1 MPFKS
6 EAQRGWMYAN
16 HPEMAKRWEKHTPKG
31 KKLPYKK
38 HEDGESKEAG
48 VLSMYG
54 TDGLA
59 AQHERAQAFKV
70 GFLRKVA
77 ELGMTPS
84 EFMGMVKA
92 AMEPMTALM
101 GLGAGGL
108 GTAWGLG
115 QEAAKYGLYGAAL
128 APVGLGMVSGGLEA
142 KLTSPS
148 VEDIESLR
156 RAELAAKYDRM
167 AKEIRARMARKAAV

>member
-1 MPFKS
+1 MPFES
-6 EAQRGWMYAN
+6 QAQRAWMHIH
-16 HPEMAKRWEKHTPKG
+16 HPSMADRWEKHTPKG

-38 HEDGESKEAG
+38 PEGEESKEAG
-48 VLSMYG
+48 VLSLYG
-54 TDGLA
+54 ETGLA
-59 AQHERAQAFKV
+59 EQRERANAFKV

-84 EFMGMVKA
+84 EFMGMVKT

-101 GLGAGGL
+101 GLGSGGL
-108 GTAWGLG
+108 GAAWGLG

-128 APVGLGMVSGGLEA
+128 APIGVGMATGGLEA

-148 VEDIESLR
+148 VEDIEALR

-167 AKEIRARMARKAAV
+167 TKEIRSRMARKAAV